1 MKKYA
6 YSPLAI
12 ALAGVLFSP
21 VALAADKK
29 DDEAVPT
36 AHLGTLQVSTDRQ
49 GAKIKTNVV
58 TNAIKDESTATDLRG
73 LLKAEPSVDF
83 SGGNGASQFWTIRG
97 IGQNSID
104 VKVDNAYS
112 DSQILYHQGRFTL
125 DPSLVRVVAVQ
136 KGAGSASAGIGAT
149 NGAIIAKTVD
159 AQTLLKNSNKDW
171 GFKLNAGFG
180 TNKEQGI
187 GLTGFGKSD
196 RFDFLIATNH
206 IDQQNYKAGKGY
218 FNFNK
223 NAIVPFSA
231 SNKESHLYKLGY
243 NPTDNHR
250 FVLSYYK
257 DMNKGVRA
265 IREEFD
271 VLSQDVIDTLPANSP
286 RRRLNITN
294 QEPQYRELSLT
305 NTNLEW
311 TGRNLGFADEA
322 TANFY
327 VMKNTRFSGNDA
339 GCGYCGGNRRDQN
352 AALIKADNPSST
364 TTVTT
369 KGANVNF
376 DSQLSTNT
384 LLKYGLNYR
393 NQEIEPNVKSA
404 IFVKNAEKTDTGV
417 YAEAIHDIGQFT
429 LTGGLRYDRFDYT
442 ATTGKSAANG
452 RVSPSVGVIFQA
464 TPTLS
469 FNATHNH
476 ATRSPRLVDALT
488 SGGRAAGTTIA
499 DGVKSERAKNSEIG
513 FNYNDGALTVSGGVF
528 HQKIDGLHNAR
539 AAHDENGNPIAG
551 QVIDNVG
558 HAKNKGWELNA
569 GYKYQNLT
577 TRLGVA
583 DSSPEFYTY
592 AGKVTGNGSLIS
604 FANRE
609 FGNKMGRIWT
619 AGLAYRFAQPN
630 LEIGLNHR
638 LAQKVKGQAWM
649 SDPNALNLESVRDGY
664 NVTDIYGNWK
674 PYGNDKMN
682 VNFALNNVGNKLYY
696 PHSATGLPATGRE
709 FKVGFN
715 YTY

>member
-1 MKKYA
+1 MTMKTKFFIH
-6 YSPLAI
+6 SPLA
-12 ALAGVLFSP
+12 LAVAGLLFSP
-21 VALAADKK
+21 VALADDKK
-29 DDEAVPT
+29 EKEVVPT
-36 AHLGTLQVSTDRQ
+36 AHLGTLQVTTDRQ

-58 TNAIKDESTATDLRG
+58 TTALKDESTATDLRG
-73 LLKAEPSVDF
+73 LFKAEPSVDF

-97 IGQNSID
+97 MGQNSID

-125 DPSLVRVVAVQ
+125 DPALVRIVAVQ

-149 NGAIIAKTVD
+149 NGAIVARTVD
-159 AQTLLKNSNKDW
+159 AQTLLKGSDKDW
-171 GFKLNAGFG
+171 GFKINAGFS
-180 TNKEQGI
+180 TNKEQGF

-196 RFDFLIATNH
+196 KFDFLIATNR

-218 FNFNK
+218 VGYFGGSV
-223 NAIVPFSA
+223 VPFSA
-231 SNKESHLYKLGY
+231 SDKESHLYKMGY
-243 NPTDNHR
+243 NLNDNHR

-257 DMNKGVRA
+257 DMNKGVRS

-271 VLSQDVIDTLPANSP
+271 VRPANEIGG
-286 RRRLNITN
+286 RLTEER

-311 TGRNLGFADEA
+311 TGKNLGFADEA

-339 GCGYCGGNRRDQN
+339 GCGYCGGNRNNQN
-352 AALIKADNPSST
+352 AALIKIDNPSST
-364 TTVTT
+364 TSVIT

-376 DSQLSTNT
+376 DSQLNANT

-393 NQEIEPNVKSA
+393 NQEIEPNAKSA
-404 IFVKNAEKTDTGV
+404 NFVKNTEKTDTGV
-417 YAEAIHDIGQFT
+417 YAEGIYDIGQFT

-442 ATTGKSAANG
+442 AVTGKSASNG
-452 RVSPSVGVIFQA
+452 RLSPSVGVIFQA

-469 FNATHNH
+469 FNASHNH
-476 ATRSPRLVDALT
+476 ATRSPRLVDALM
-488 SGGRAAGTTIA
+488 SGGRASSTTIA
-499 DGVKSERAKNSEIG
+499 DGVKAERAKNSEIG

-528 HQKIDGLHNAR
+528 HQKIDGLLNSGRIVH
-539 AAHDENGNPIAG
+539 AG
-551 QVIDNVG
+551 QDQQGVTATGIDNVG
-558 HAKNKGWELNA
+558 YGKNKGWELNA

-583 DSSPEFYTY
+583 ESSPEFYTY
-592 AGKVTGNGSLIS
+592 AGKTTNGTNPIS
-604 FANRE
+604 FTNRE
-609 FGNKMGRIWT
+609 YGNKMGRIWT

-649 SDPNALNLESVRDGY
+649 SDPNALNFESVRDGY
-664 NVTDIYGNWK
+664 NTTDIYGNWK

-682 VNFALNNVGNKLYY
+682 VNFALNNVGNKYY
-696 PHSATGLPATGRE
+696 RPHSSQGLPAVGRE
-709 FKVGFN
+709 FKVGVNF
-715 YTY
+715 TY